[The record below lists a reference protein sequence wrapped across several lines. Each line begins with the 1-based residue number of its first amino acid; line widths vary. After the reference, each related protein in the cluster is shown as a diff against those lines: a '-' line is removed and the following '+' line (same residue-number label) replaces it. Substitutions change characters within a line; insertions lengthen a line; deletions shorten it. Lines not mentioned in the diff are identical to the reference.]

1 MQTRL
6 PFLLV
11 GIWALAMVGAFWHF
25 FHRDL
30 GQFGSGDLSFFDGEQ
45 VSHSL
50 GEQFR
55 PSAAVGQVV
64 HFWDRDCRCSRFNR
78 QHARDVMQQFGEQ
91 GISFVVAV
99 PSAAA
104 QADARR
110 LFPEASDVIVVR
122 DAATVSSPAAA
133 AFNAGGELLYYGP
146 YSDGVLCTST
156 EGSPV
161 EQVLSDLLADRQPR
175 QWLNLSAVGCY
186 CQWPA
191 QTRT

>member
-6 PFLLV
+6 PIVLV
-11 GIWALAMVGAFWHF
+11 GLWALAMVGAFWHF

-30 GQFGSGDLSFFDGEQ
+30 GQFGSRDLSFFDGEQ
-45 VSHSL
+45 VSQSL
-50 GEQFR
+50 SEQFQF
-55 PSAAVGQVV
+55 SGSVGRVV

-78 QHARDVMQQFGEQ
+78 QHAREVMQEFGEQ

-110 LFPEASDVIVVR
+110 LFPEASEVIVV
-122 DAATVSSPAAA
+122 AETATISSPAAA
-133 AFNAGGELLYYGP
+133 AFDASGDLLYYGP
-146 YSDGVLCTST
+146 YSDGVLCSS
-156 EGSPV
+156 GDASPV
-161 EQVLSDLLADRQPR
+161 EQVLTDLLAARQPR

-191 QTRT
+191 ATTI